1 MYFIQEKGGSIF
13 NKLLDQTLYD
23 VFPTYKKT
31 GIEEVG
37 VKERYVTKQASTK
50 ALHVPTLQGKEILFP
65 KLRLRSIRERDTP
78 EITYGK
84 LLHECISMLQSENEI
99 EEITNKVLRGKT
111 NSNLH
116 RDRLRNDLE
125 KIIKDPIA
133 SDWFTANANVYCEQE
148 MITLD
153 GATLRPDRVV
163 VLKDRVVVVD
173 YKSGKEYAHHVQQV
187 NNYKNEL
194 KNMYTL
200 PVEGYL
206 LYTDGPII
214 RNV

>member
-1 MYFIQEKGGSIF
+1 
-13 NKLLDQTLYD
+13 
-23 VFPTYKKT
+23 
-31 GIEEVG
+31 
-37 VKERYVTKQASTK
+37 
-50 ALHVPTLQGKEILFP
+50 
-65 KLRLRSIRERDTP
+65 
-78 EITYGK
+78 
-84 LLHECISMLQSENEI
+84 MLQSENEI